1 MLNTLTALPG
11 FLALKKDF
19 LEKAEQHL
27 SAVYENYR
35 KLGTYFSKYGISATM
50 SLPITDLSACVPIPL
65 GRQTGNAQAGEVSA
79 HVGPNVRGIFLA
91 LVEFTR
97 DRKDGRMSLI
107 V

>member
-19 LEKAEQHL
+19 LEEAEQHL
-27 SAVYENYR
+27 SAAYENYR

-50 SLPITDLSACVPIPL
+50 SLPITD
-65 GRQTGNAQAGEVSA
+65 EVSA

-97 DRKDGRMSLI
+97 DRKDGRMPLI

>member
-1 MLNTLTALPG
+1 MFNTLTALPG

-19 LEKAEQHL
+19 LEEAEQHF
-27 SAVYENYR
+27 SAAYENYR

-50 SLPITDLSACVPIPL
+50 SLPITDLSACLPIPL
-65 GRQTGNAQAGEVSA
+65 GRQTGNTQAGEVSA

-97 DRKDGRMSLI
+97 DRKDGRMPLI